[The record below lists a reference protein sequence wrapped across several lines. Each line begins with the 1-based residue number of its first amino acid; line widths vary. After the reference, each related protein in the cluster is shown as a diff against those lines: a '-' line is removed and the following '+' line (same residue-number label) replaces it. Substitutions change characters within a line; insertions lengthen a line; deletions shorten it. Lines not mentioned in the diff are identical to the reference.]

1 MVGSEEAVSAQGRT
15 GCRSPRSS
23 SASSTFCAP
32 CSDPP
37 SPTSTRRSGAA
48 GSRAPTHPPKSPQR
62 WMASSRGCWRARATE
77 RCRAGLLPTRL
88 AVCVCLPCASHGL
101 ARHPARKD
109 VFTQPECRCLQVSA
123 AEVEATVAGSG
134 MPEAWTQAMAS
145 RAEATA
151 AAFAAKDGKK
161 CASHLSDRL
170 GITAACSHSRTRAFD
185 ESKRGGASVQAER
198 EGLGEGDAA
207 RAPGELRRDLRQA
220 HHRRGR
226 SRRLRAQL
234 PLRELRVT
242 AARKDRNLEAA
253 QGTSGSWLGPA
264 DATAQPRQNAPVWW
278 WLQKRAGHA
287 RPIYPSKPC

>member
-1 MVGSEEAVSAQGRT
+1 MVGSDEAVSAQGRM

-48 GSRAPTHPPKSPQR
+48 GSLAPTRPPKSPQR

-101 ARHPARKD
+101 ARHPARRKLSSPSL
-109 VFTQPECRCLQVSA
+109 QPKCRCLQVSA

-151 AAFAAKDGKK
+151 ATFAAKDGKK
-161 CASHLSDRL
+161 CAPHLSDRL
-170 GITAACSHSRTRAFD
+170 GITTARSHSRTRAFD
-185 ESKRGGASVQAER
+185 ESKERRCECAGRARGAWRG
-198 EGLGEGDAA
+198 
-207 RAPGELRRDLRQA
+207 
-220 HHRRGR
+220 RRGSCTWRATSR
-226 SRRLRAQL
+226 STPSTPSAREKSAPSCAAASARVARDRRTNR
-234 PLRELRVT
+234 
-242 AARKDRNLEAA
+242 
-253 QGTSGSWLGPA
+253 S
-264 DATAQPRQNAPVWW
+264 QPRGCPRGKW
-278 WLQKRAGHA
+278 
-287 RPIYPSKPC
+287 